1 MGGTL
6 GFTNPTTGGAST
18 ITSANSVVTLTV
30 PGVYD
35 QPVQLQGYSV
45 DKAWSTD
52 MLDLAETQIGVD
64 GRMTA
69 GYIFKTVKQT
79 FSIQADSPSI
89 QVFETIWAAMA
100 QVRDIYW
107 ISGTIDLPS
116 TGQSYTMIRGVL
128 TVIKTIADAAKVLQA
143 KEYTIEWQLVQGSL
157 Q

>member
-1 MGGTL
+1 MGL
-6 GFTNPTTGGAST
+6 GFQNPLTGGPST

-35 QPVQLQGYSV
+35 VPVQLQGYSA
-45 DKAWSTD
+45 DKAWNTD

-79 FSIQADSPSI
+79 FSLQADSPSI
-89 QVFETIWAAMA
+89 QIFESIWQAMA
-100 QVRDIYW
+100 SIRDIYW
-107 ISGTIDLPS
+107 MFGTIDLPS
-116 TGQSYTMIRGVL
+116 TGQSYVMTRGVL
-128 TVIKTIADAAKVLQA
+128 TGVKALTDAGKVLQA
-143 KEYTIEWQLVQGSL
+143 REFVVDWQQVFASL

>member
-6 GFTNPTTGGAST
+6 GFTNPVTGGPST

-30 PGVYD
+30 PGVYN
-35 QPVQLQGYSV
+35 QPVQLQGYSA

-79 FSIQADSPSI
+79 FSLQADSPSI
-89 QVFETIWAAMA
+89 QIFQSIWSAMA
-100 QVRDIYW
+100 SIRDLYW
-107 ISGTIDLPS
+107 ISGTIDLPA
-116 TGQSYTMIRGVL
+116 TGQSYVMTRGIL
-128 TVIKTIADAAKVLQA
+128 TSVKAITDAAKVLQA
-143 KEYTIEWQLVQGSL
+143 MEFVIEWQLVQASL